1 MNNTN
6 IKKEYVDVIVKHD
19 RDGNIRP
26 LAITMNDDIYEI
38 DKVKHSCRAASLKFG
53 GTGIRYTVV
62 INGKLCFLYDEE
74 NGKWFVDIDKI

>member
-6 IKKEYVDVIVKHD
+6 INKEYVDVIVKHD
-19 RDGNIRP
+19 KEGNIRP
-26 LAITMNDDIYEI
+26 LAITMNEDVYEI
-38 DKVKHSCRAASLKFG
+38 DKIKQRCRAASLKFG